1 MKNHLARKH
10 FDRGRQ
16 FELQDQIEP
25 AVAAYE
31 QAVALEPDF
40 PDVYFLLGRI
50 EASRGKHERALE
62 LLETAVDRGGD
73 VQAVEWRAYV
83 LGRMR
88 RFDEALDAYRSV
100 LDDGDGQVRV
110 NVARM
115 LLALRRYDEAEAV
128 LDASEE
134 PSARVLL
141 GALPRYR
148 EFDGVDRTD
157 DGRAVRYLF
166 GRTLVL
172 GTAGDGSQI
181 VAGARYLLLTPRHIA
196 VTTQRFRRL
205 AESMGWSFDAVAGEG
220 PHHHPVAKALA
231 KVLGLPHV
239 AEAEPG
245 ARVLLC
251 SAVVK
256 GVDAAKAL
264 RAPFEGARVMHL
276 AYGFVPIGDPST
288 DEPELVGFV
297 NRSAVPWYRVE
308 EYARLVADDEP
319 GSALDGRFPGF
330 RVGPAY
336 IDPNGARVA
345 RDLLAAWRGG
355 VDDPLADEV
364 VAYFAERHRQA
375 RAFDWCKGSP

>member
-1 MKNHLARKH
+1 MKNLLARKH
-10 FDRGRQ
+10 FERGRQ

-40 PDVYFLLGRI
+40 PDVFFLLGRI

-62 LLETAVDRGGD
+62 LLEAAVERGGD

-88 RFDEALDAYRSV
+88 RFDEALDAYRTV
-100 LDDGDGQVRV
+100 LDEGDGQVRV
-110 NVARM
+110 NVGRM
-115 LLALRRYDEAEAV
+115 LLALRRYDEAESV
-128 LDASEE
+128 LEVSDEV
-134 PSARVLL
+134 SAKVLL
-141 GALPRYR
+141 KALPRYR

-196 VTTQRFRRL
+196 VTTHRFQRLVDAR
-205 AESMGWSFDAVAGEG
+205 GWTFDAVAGDG
-220 PHHHPVAKALA
+220 PHHSPTALA
-231 KVLGLPHV
+231 LAEVLHLPHV
-239 AEAEPG
+239 TEGEPG
-245 ARVLLC
+245 QRILLC

-256 GVDAAKAL
+256 GAGAAKAL

-276 AYGFVPIGDPST
+276 AYGFVPEGDPSS
-288 DEPELVGFV
+288 DEPDLVGFV

-319 GSALDGRFPGF
+319 DAELGGRFPGF

-345 RDLLAAWRGG
+345 TDLVAACDEG

-364 VAYFAERHRQA
+364 VAYFAERHPRA
-375 RAFDWCKGSP
+375 RAFDWETSSP